1 MSQALQK
8 YEKLEKIG
16 EGLTDYIYCLLGT
29 YGKVYKAKNRETH
42 EVVALKRVRLEDD
55 DEGIP
60 SSAFREICLLKE
72 LKHRNIVRYCCIH
85 LGIPNFIISGCM
97 MFL

>member
-1 MSQALQK
+1 MNQALQK

-16 EGLTDYIYCLLGT
+16 EGIYNYVFLKKHNLGT

-72 LKHRNIVRYCCIH
+72 LKHRNIVRYA
-85 LGIPNFIISGCM
+85 F
-97 MFL
+97 

>member
-1 MSQALQK
+1 M
-8 YEKLEKIG
+8 
-16 EGLTDYIYCLLGT
+16 
-29 YGKVYKAKNRETH
+29 YKAKNRETH

-72 LKHRNIVRYCCIH
+72 LKHRNIVR
-85 LGIPNFIISGCM
+85 
-97 MFL
+97 